1 MCQGVSGSGRVV
13 ILDSG
18 FCVLEWIIELRK
30 LGVYAGALIKKRRY
44 WPKHVPGDLID
55 EYFKDKEVGETD
67 SLHGTF
73 DGVKYNFFCM
83 KEPDYAMK
91 VMSTYG
97 GLLVK

>member
-1 MCQGVSGSGRVV
+1 MIEV
-13 ILDSG
+13 I
-18 FCVLEWIIELRK
+18 K
-30 LGVYAGALIKKRRY
+30 MGVYAGALIKKRRY